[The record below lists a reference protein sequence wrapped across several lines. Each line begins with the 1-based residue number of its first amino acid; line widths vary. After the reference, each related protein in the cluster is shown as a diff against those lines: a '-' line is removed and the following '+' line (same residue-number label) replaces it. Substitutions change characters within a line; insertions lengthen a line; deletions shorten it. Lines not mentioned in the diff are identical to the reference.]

1 MKILQLTPEDKRRL
15 EEQHAAEKD
24 GKARDRLKAILLY
37 SEGWTMPEISQAL
50 RLHQSTVMR
59 HIQDYKL
66 GKLKNES
73 GGSKSHLTDIQTQE
87 LITHLEQTT
96 YHHNYEIVLYVKER
110 FGITFTVAGMHKW
123 LHRNG
128 FSYKKPKG
136 LPHKAAPELQ
146 QAFIEKYEAL
156 KDHIAFYPGKFDE
169 CLVNDEKV
177 EAQKG
182 DFYGGWI
189 TKNIKGP
196 FKGGPGT
203 WGW

>member
-1 MKILQLTPEDKRRL
+1 MITESVWDYPRPPKLEKFNGHIRIRHKNLLIADTNEALRILETSHPPTIYIPFKSVNMSYFTKNDHSSFCEFKGTASYLDMKIN
-15 EEQHAAEKD
+15 EEIKHNV
-24 GKARDRLKAILLY
+24 
-37 SEGWTMPEISQAL
+37 GWYYIDP
-50 RLHQSTVMR
+50 
-59 HIQDYKL
+59 
-66 GKLKNES
+66 
-73 GGSKSHLTDIQTQE
+73 SK
-87 LITHLEQTT
+87 
-96 YHHNYEIVLYVKER
+96 
-110 FGITFTVAGMHKW
+110 
-123 LHRNG
+123 
-128 FSYKKPKG
+128 
-136 LPHKAAPELQ
+136 
-146 QAFIEKYEAL
+146 KYEAL